1 MSISFSWS
9 LLHENIQTH
18 GSIFLNK
25 KLKAIDMQKKK
36 QTLLKKETLELL

>member
-9 LLHENIQTH
+9 LLHENVQTY

-25 KLKAIDMQKKK
+25 KLNAVDMQKEK
-36 QTLLKKETLELL
+36 QTLPKTKL